1 MAAFCLDHFDQM
13 AFGRANSAW
22 SFQEITNGSGNG
34 AVDQTIQKL
43 IELAPALCGREVVVS
58 PLSGGLTNRNYRI
71 DTVGESFVLRVGG
84 ENSGLLGIDR
94 ACEHACSMTAAAL
107 GIGAE
112 VIAYLPEHN
121 ALVTRFI
128 PDRLLSAADIRQ
140 PEILDRVVATLRRYH
155 EGPAGHGRFS
165 PFDAVRSYF
174 TQAQQF
180 QVTFPESIQ
189 RALALMPLIEA
200 AVHSHEPACPCHND
214 LLAENLFDDGTT
226 VRLID
231 WEYGGMG
238 DRFFDLGNLAVNN
251 QFEVP
256 HELALLQRY
265 FGEVRPDDLRR
276 LRMMRLASDLRE
288 SMWGFLQAG
297 ISTLDIDYV
306 EYGRHHLDRFL
317 AGCAALGIATTIIE
331 ETAE

>member
-1 MAAFCLDHFDQM
+1 MASAGHF
-13 AFGRANSAW
+13 SAIAIW
-22 SFQEITNGSGNG
+22 WGTGV
-34 AVDQTIQKL
+34 VDQAIQKL
-43 IELAPALCGREVVVS
+43 IELVPAWRGREVVVS
-58 PLSGGLTNRNYRI
+58 PLGGGLTNRNFRI
-71 DTVGESFVLRVGG
+71 DAADESFVLRVGG
-84 ENSGLLGIDR
+84 ENTGLLGINR
-94 ACEHACSMTAAAL
+94 ACEHACSLAAAAL

-128 PDRLLSAADIRQ
+128 PDRVLSAADIRQ
-140 PEILDRVVATLRRYH
+140 PEILERVVETLRRYH
-155 EGPAGHGRFS
+155 EGPAEVGRFS
-165 PFDAVRSYF
+165 PFDTVRSYF
-174 TQAQQF
+174 AQATRF
-180 QVTFPESIQ
+180 RVSFPETIQ
-189 RALALMPLIEA
+189 RALALMSQIEA

-214 LLAENLFDDGTT
+214 LLAANFFDDGTT

-251 QFEVP
+251 QFEEP
-256 HELALLQRY
+256 HEFALLQRY

-276 LRMMRLASDLRE
+276 LRLMRLASDLRE

-306 EYGRHHLDRFL
+306 DYGRHHLDRFL
-317 AGCAALGIATTIIE
+317 AGCAALGLATTISE
-331 ETAE
+331 ERSE

>member
-1 MAAFCLDHFDQM
+1 MDQ
-13 AFGRANSAW
+13 
-22 SFQEITNGSGNG
+22 
-34 AVDQTIQKL
+34 VIQRL
-43 IELAPALCGREVVVS
+43 IELVPAWRGREVVVS
-58 PLSGGLTNRNYRI
+58 LLSGGLTNRNYRI
-71 DTVGESFVLRVGG
+71 DAAGESFVLRVSG
-84 ENSGLLGIDR
+84 ENSSLLGIDR
-94 ACEHACSMTAAAL
+94 VCEHACSIAAAAL

-112 VIAYLPEHN
+112 VVAHLPEHN

-155 EGPAGHGRFS
+155 DGPPGLGRFS
-165 PFDAVRSYF
+165 PFDTVRSYF
-174 TQAQQF
+174 ALAQQF
-180 QVTFPESIQ
+180 RVHVPETIQ
-189 RALALMPLIEA
+189 RALALMTQIEA

-214 LLAENLFDDGTT
+214 LLAANFFDDGTT

-251 QFEVP
+251 QFEES
-256 HELALLQRY
+256 HEFALLQRY
-265 FGEVRPDDLRR
+265 FGEVRPEDLRR
-276 LRMMRLASDLRE
+276 LRLMRLASDLRE

-306 EYGRHHLDRFL
+306 EYGRHHLNRFL
-317 AGCAALGIATTIIE
+317 MGCAVSL
-331 ETAE
+331 